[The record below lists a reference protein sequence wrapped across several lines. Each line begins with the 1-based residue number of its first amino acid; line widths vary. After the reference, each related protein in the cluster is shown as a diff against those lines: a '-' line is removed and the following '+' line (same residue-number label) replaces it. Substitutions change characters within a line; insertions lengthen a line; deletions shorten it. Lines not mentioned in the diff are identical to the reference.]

1 MMMKKAQH
9 SGLISSLAD
18 HIVNDGISSLWYAD
32 DIANEVA
39 RNLKLLMY
47 IFEAMSGLKMN
58 FEKREISLVLADN
71 EKQNSYADMFNCQ
84 AGF

>member
-1 MMMKKAQH
+1 
-9 SGLISSLAD
+9 
-18 HIVNDGISSLWYAD
+18 
-32 DIANEVA
+32 
-39 RNLKLLMY
+39 MY

>member
-39 RNLKLLMY
+39 RNLKHLMY
-47 IFEAMSGLKMN
+47 TFLGHVRLE
-58 FEKREISLVLADN
+58 N
-71 EKQNSYADMFNCQ
+71 EF
-84 AGF
+84 